1 MGGAAVVAMTLCQ
14 TRRSMTDLRTLD
26 ADQLHG
32 SLNWFRGIVVNKLRG
47 LDVEAATRHRLPSG
61 VTLLGIA
68 KHLTLVEEEWF
79 ETVLDGVEKPAW
91 GPDEGFGVAP
101 EDTVESVIAAYEAQ
115 CERSRAI
122 VAARAADQPSALPH
136 FFFGIVTTE
145 WVLFHM
151 NRETAQ
157 HVGHMDV
164 LRELTDG
171 ATGY

>member
-1 MGGAAVVAMTLCQ
+1 MDTEQDDGALCQ
-14 TRRSMTDLRTLD
+14 TPLTMTDVRQLD
-26 ADQLHG
+26 AEQLSG

-79 ETVLDGVEKPAW
+79 ETVLSGVEKPAW
-91 GPDEGFGVAP
+91 GPDEGFGVTVD
-101 EDTVESVIAAYEAQ
+101 DTVETVIAAYEAQ

-122 VAARAADQPSALPH
+122 VAGRAADEPSTLPH
-136 FFFGIVTTE
+136 FFFGTVTTE

-171 ATGY
+171 AVGY